1 MTTFTYNGHSYLLS
15 NAGTWQE
22 AQAEAVSFGGNLV
35 TINDQAEQDWLAST
49 FASNRESFWIGYTD
63 QETEGTWKWISS
75 ENSTY
80 TNWEVNQPDNADGKE
95 DYAHIWGSASRRDY
109 GSWNDSQNNYFG
121 SMQGIIEIPTIQS
134 NGGIIITDLGG
145 NDGSDSLALQTDGKI
160 LLGGS
165 SYNWN
170 DGSWNGYFSLV
181 RYNGNGSLDTSFDG
195 DGKVYTDLG
204 DGGEA
209 GRSVAIQ
216 SDGKI
221 LLGGGSNNNFAL
233 VRYNSNG
240 SLDTSFDGDGKVI
253 TDMGANDEGKS
264 VAIQTDGKILL
275 GGISSNDTTSSF
287 ALIRYNPNGSLDTS
301 FSGDGI
307 VTTDFDGY
315 SSGSS
320 VTIQADGKILLGGW
334 CHNLNG
340 NDDFALARYNTNG
353 TLDAS
358 FGVGGK
364 VTTDFGGND
373 YGSSVV
379 VQADGKILLSGMIGG
394 GGGNSIKIFDAA
406 LIRYNA
412 NGSLD
417 TSFGVN
423 GIVTKDF
430 DGGYEGGGSISV
442 QPDGKIFQA
451 SGTNSNI
458 ALIKYNSNGSLDTSF
473 NWDGSIITNL
483 GETDGAGSLKVQAD
497 GKILQGGYS
506 DSNFALVRYNSD
518 GSLDSTFDGL
528 TPVNHPPTGTVTIN
542 DTTPQPNQV
551 LTAYNTLADADGMGA
566 VSYLW
571 FDGSVPISLTFNQG
585 PTYRVTANDV
595 GKSFVVVAR
604 YTDGLGN
611 NESVRS
617 YSTSPVTAPVSAGF
631 TIIPQSQLTSEQ
643 GDSAS
648 YNISLN
654 TAPFVNQNVTLTF
667 TSSDTSEG
675 VIDNSTLIFTSSNY
689 ATPQTLT
696 VRGVD
701 DYLDD
706 GNIPYLVTAKVSTI
720 DVFYKSLTIS
730 PFSMTN
736 FDDGADV
743 SLDLYGDEGGSKIDV
758 LSGGNGADTIHGLN
772 MADNLS
778 GGLGNDT
785 LYGGYGADNLF
796 GEEGNDKLL
805 GEQEADYLD
814 GGVGNDTLDGGDG
827 VDTMIGGAGN
837 DTYYLGYDAT
847 DVIDDQGLSTDV
859 DTVIMPYQLTKYTLP
874 AGIEKGTIAAGLQAS
889 SLTGNGSNNMLTGN
903 DGSNTLSGAVG
914 RDSLFGGSGNDVLN
928 GGTGNDVMTGGNGK
942 DSFVLNTALTLNT
955 DKIADFKPVDD
966 TIKLEN
972 LIFTKLTVTGVLGVT
987 NFFVGAAAHDPN
999 DYVIY
1004 NPTTG
1009 AVTYDSDG
1017 SGAGQGVI
1025 IATLGVNL
1033 TVTNADFVVF

>member
-1 MTTFTYNGHSYLLS
+1 MAIPKLTLLAGTNTIEGMVNGVFTITLDTPAPVGGLTINFNTKGSTATFDADYNLLAGTNVSNVTANTFKIAAGAKTATLNVVALADIVADPNETVALTLNMGESVKGNFSEQQIFAVGTTPISVITADFNNDDKMDFATANDYSKNISIYFGDGYGNFLARPTIALS
-15 NAGTWQE
+15 N
-22 AQAEAVSFGGNLV
+22 VPYSF
-35 TINDQAEQDWLAST
+35 AA
-49 FASNRESFWIGYTD
+49 
-63 QETEGTWKWISS
+63 
-75 ENSTY
+75 
-80 TNWEVNQPDNADGKE
+80 AD
-95 DYAHIWGSASRRDY
+95 
-109 GSWNDSQNNYFG
+109 F
-121 SMQGIIEIPTIQS
+121 
-134 NGGIIITDLGG
+134 NGDGITDLATTSHRDDHGIVEIILNNG
-145 NDGSDSLALQTDGKI
+145 NGEFTFNSNVEVSMIPWSITAADFNGDGNVDFATANFYDNSISVRLGNGHGSFANKANVSVGSYPISISTADFNGDGKADLATTSQQTNSVSIRLGDGSGGFRSTIDLTIYGPSSIIGTADFNGDGITDLATASRGTVSI
-160 LLGGS
+160 LLG
-165 SYNWN
+165 
-170 DGSWNGYFSLV
+170 
-181 RYNGNGSLDTSFDG
+181 NGNGSGFTVQPIIAVGNSPHSITTADFNG
-195 DGKVYTDLG
+195 DGIIDLATASSG
-204 DGGEA
+204 TV
-209 GRSVAIQ
+209 S
-216 SDGKI
+216 I
-221 LLGGGSNNNFAL
+221 LLGNGHGSF
-233 VRYNSNG
+233 R
-240 SLDTSFDGDGKVI
+240 
-253 TDMGANDEGKS
+253 
-264 VAIQTDGKILL
+264 KIDD
-275 GGISSNDTTSSF
+275 IPIASAYSIAT
-287 ALIRYNPNGSLDTS
+287 A
-301 FSGDGI
+301 
-307 VTTDFDGY
+307 DF
-315 SSGSS
+315 
-320 VTIQADGKILLGGW
+320 
-334 CHNLNG
+334 N
-340 NDDFALARYNTNG
+340 
-353 TLDAS
+353 
-358 FGVGGK
+358 
-364 VTTDFGGND
+364 
-373 YGSSVV
+373 
-379 VQADGKILLSGMIGG
+379 
-394 GGGNSIKIFDAA
+394 
-406 LIRYNA
+406 
-412 NGSLD
+412 
-417 TSFGVN
+417 
-423 GIVTKDF
+423 
-430 DGGYEGGGSISV
+430 
-442 QPDGKIFQA
+442 
-451 SGTNSNI
+451 
-458 ALIKYNSNGSLDTSF
+458 
-473 NWDGSIITNL
+473 
-483 GETDGAGSLKVQAD
+483 
-497 GKILQGGYS
+497 S
-506 DSNFALVRYNSD
+506 DSKPDL
-518 GSLDSTFDGL
+518 
-528 TPVNHPPTGTVTIN
+528 
-542 DTTPQPNQV
+542 
-551 LTAYNTLADADGMGA
+551 
-566 VSYLW
+566 
-571 FDGSVPISLTFNQG
+571 
-585 PTYRVTANDV
+585 VTANFDKNNASVLLNSKGTVNNQTTTASLSITDV
-595 GKSFVVVAR
+595 MPVAR
-604 YTDGLGN
+604 
-611 NESVRS
+611 
-617 YSTSPVTAPVSAGF
+617 AGF

-706 GNIPYLVTAKVSTI
+706 GNIPYLVTAKVSTL

-730 PFSMTN
+730 PFNMTN

-796 GEEGNDKLL
+796 GEGGNDKLL

-874 AGIEKGTIAAGLQAS
+874 SGIEKGTIAAGLQAS

-914 RDSLFGGSGNDVLN
+914 RDSLFGGSGNDVLS
-928 GGTGNDVMTGGNGK
+928 GGTGNDVLTGGNGK
-942 DSFVLNTALTLNT
+942 DVFVLNTALTLNT

-972 LIFTKLTVTGVLGVT
+972 LIFTKLTTIGVLGVT

-1033 TVTNADFVVF
+1033 TVTNADFVVV